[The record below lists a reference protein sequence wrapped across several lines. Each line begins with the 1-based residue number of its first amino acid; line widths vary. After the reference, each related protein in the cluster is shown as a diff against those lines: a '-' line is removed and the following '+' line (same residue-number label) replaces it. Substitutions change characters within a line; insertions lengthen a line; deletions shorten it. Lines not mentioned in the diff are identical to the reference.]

1 MSSMSRSLLTVIFA
15 VICCQSVSFVPLN
28 SNTIRRTSSIIFPP
42 SPVIPQTSRTSKT
55 QVGLFQGFF
64 GGGDKKNKKNENEN
78 LTAPSAGKVSDE
90 KKLKEMKSNLAKIGN
105 TQKRDYEAEAKARAP
120 PPKVLQDKQ
129 TLSFNFNKPNE
140 FPNLFKGTHFIFFF
154 Y

>member
-1 MSSMSRSLLTVIFA
+1 M
-15 VICCQSVSFVPLN
+15 
-28 SNTIRRTSSIIFPP
+28 FPP
-42 SPVIPQTSRTSKT
+42 SVFIPQTSGTSRT
-55 QVGLFQGFF
+55 QIGLFQGFF

-90 KKLKEMKSNLAKIGN
+90 KKLKELKSNLAKIGN

-140 FPNLFKGTHFIFFF
+140 FPNLFKGKHFFF
-154 Y
+154 FFF